1 VKIYD
6 RQKRFPTL
14 KEGDIVKIQAEWHNT
29 DTQQYLKTNSIDN
42 IQIISDQKI
51 ELQTQ
56 NTTKLE
62 TSDWGRVVNVT
73 GVLDTNTKTKLV
85 LNNKN
90 SDTTVKLYSDKFTK
104 PKMKKGDLVKLTG
117 FTEVYDGEIRVI
129 PWKVSQIKVIPAI
142 KKSTTNS
149 SQINKAVLDNN
160 PSNLVSIPTKE
171 YRGLDEYQISG
182 VDTNSKNKT
191 WYNKLW
197 ETILNYK
204 SFSVAIAL
212 NLIWWGYNGVLRYKK
227 IITINSVD

>member
-1 VKIYD
+1 
-6 RQKRFPTL
+6 
-14 KEGDIVKIQAEWHNT
+14 
-29 DTQQYLKTNSIDN
+29 
-42 IQIISDQKI
+42 
-51 ELQTQ
+51 
-56 NTTKLE
+56 
-62 TSDWGRVVNVT
+62 
-73 GVLDTNTKTKLV
+73 
-85 LNNKN
+85 
-90 SDTTVKLYSDKFTK
+90 
-104 PKMKKGDLVKLTG
+104 
-117 FTEVYDGEIRVI
+117 
-129 PWKVSQIKVIPAI
+129 
-142 KKSTTNS
+142 
-149 SQINKAVLDNN
+149 VLDNN